1 MMTGLYTGLKAD
13 GTMLSGTLGITP
25 LPHIQ
30 LIKISSLA
38 KNIRN
43 SLSVV
48 FSLQVFRFKHYLSD
62 LLEHIFF
69 LTSARYAEHS

>member
-1 MMTGLYTGLKAD
+1 MMMSPYTGLK
-13 GTMLSGTLGITP
+13 GNVTVSLGTLVITP

-43 SLSVV
+43 YSWWHFLCR
-48 FSLQVFRFKHYLSD
+48 FSGLKKYLSD

-69 LTSARYAEHS
+69 